1 MAFNLL
7 KPKHAAI
14 LLQAYERRKCRILMA
29 CQFRL
34 WKHHVM
40 YGKAGNAHTKVELL
54 KGLHTLK
61 HRVTA
66 LEQYVAQQREA
77 NENVEN
83 LLDAEKESRWDCFF
97 VRTSGLFQGL
107 GPG

>member
-1 MAFNLL
+1 
-7 KPKHAAI
+7 
-14 LLQAYERRKCRILMA
+14 
-29 CQFRL
+29 
-34 WKHHVM
+34 VM

-66 LEQYVAQQREA
+66 LEQYVAQQRAA

-97 VRTSGLFQGL
+97 VIFVIFVIFVFLALVVIFIPKLFISYLRLSVLFQGL
-107 GPG
+107 GKGSS